1 MSLDSSA
8 NPTVFAMAAV
18 VQDVQEVAVAAFSQV
33 SCVPAE
39 FTPGNDMFAV
49 PSKLTPHRN
58 ISAAGG
64 PPPATQ
70 PAQPPTP
77 SSRTSIEV
85 TSGTGGTIFTVCA
98 IL

>member
-1 MSLDSSA
+1 MNIRGATFKKLLY
-8 NPTVFAMAAV
+8 PTVFAMAAV

-58 ISAAGG
+58 ISAAGRRKVEE
-64 PPPATQ
+64 A
-70 PAQPPTP
+70 
-77 SSRTSIEV
+77 
-85 TSGTGGTIFTVCA
+85 
-98 IL
+98 